1 MKRLFPAIL
10 ALCMAVPFGTVYA
23 ADENESGTRW
33 QAREITMQNFRP
45 IDKRGINMFEPPKS
59 SGPDYSGFKLDW
71 NAAISAGAQALHHK
85 NNASSKIVSGIDTN
99 QLIKMGP
106 GFNTPNANLY
116 INVQLS
122 DGIRMMMSIYASSRH
137 HNEFWVKD
145 GYVLIDKLPFENKFL
160 DSLMEITTIKAGH
173 MEINYGD
180 QHFRRSDNG
189 LTMYNP
195 FIDNLILD
203 AFTTEIGAEVYIR
216 PYGILDGLML
226 MGGITGGEIK
236 GNTQNP
242 EYRSPAF
249 LGKISYDTQWTSD
262 LRFRVS
268 TSLYYVD
275 KSPSSTLYAG
285 DRAGS
290 KMFNVM
296 ESVTAKDTAANFR
309 SGGLNPGFSRSV
321 TAFQVN
327 PFMKYGGFELFGVLE
342 FASGNNGVESKDRF
356 VRQYAMDAVYRFLKN
371 EKAYVGARWNRVEG
385 ELVPLRNDTQNINRY
400 AVGTGYFLTN
410 NIMIKA
416 EYIKQNYGGFD
427 KTDIRRGGSFSG
439 PMMEMVIA
447 F

>member
-1 MKRLFPAIL
+1 MKRLPLAVL
-10 ALCMAVPFGTVYA
+10 ALCMTMPFGTAFA
-23 ADENESGTRW
+23 ANENKSETRW
-33 QAREITMQNFRP
+33 QPREITMQNFRP
-45 IDKRGINMFEPPKS
+45 MDKRGINMFEPPKS
-59 SGPDYSGFKLDW
+59 SGPEYNGFKLDW
-71 NAAISAGAQALHHK
+71 NAAISAGVQALRH
-85 NNASSKIVSGIDTN
+85 NNSASSKIVGGIDTN
-99 QLIKMGP
+99 QLIKMGT

-116 INVQLS
+116 ISVQLS

-145 GYVLIDKLPFENKFL
+145 GYVLIDKLPFENQFL
-160 DSLMEITTIKAGH
+160 DALMEVVTVKAGH

-189 LTMYNP
+189 MTMYNP

-203 AFTTEIGAEVYIR
+203 AFTTEIGAEVYFR
-216 PYGILDGLML
+216 PYGFLNGLTL

-236 GNTQNP
+236 GNTQTP

-249 LGKISYDTQWTSD
+249 LGKVSYDTQWTSD

-268 TSLYYVD
+268 TSLYYVN

-290 KMFNVM
+290 KMFNVL

-327 PFMKYGGFELFGVLE
+327 PFMKYNGFELFGVLE
-342 FASGNNGVESKDRF
+342 FASGNNGVESGDRF
-356 VRQYAMDAVYRFLKN
+356 VRQYAMDAVYRFWKD
-371 EKAYVGARWNRVEG
+371 ERAYVGARWNRVEG
-385 ELVPLRNDTQNINRY
+385 ELVPNSRDTRNIDRY
-400 AVGTGYFLTN
+400 AIGTGYFLTD
-410 NIMIKA
+410 NIMMKA

-427 KTDIRRGGSFSG
+427 KADIRHGGSFSG
-439 PMMEMVIA
+439 PMLEMVIA